1 MDIFMQLNKMKKLAL
16 DFSDIVE
23 IVFKDKID
31 DIMIYDII
39 DEPDHCMFKLNFAA
53 YNYFW
58 IEFDYENDWCEFFIV
73 LNEAC
78 KQSLYSKT
86 KFSEITDWNAYLAGI
101 MKELELR
108 IPEKFLK
115 AKGWL

>member
-1 MDIFMQLNKMKKLAL
+1 MELNNVESLADAFCDTL
-16 DFSDIVE
+16 E
-23 IVFKDKID
+23 RVFGDKIV
-31 DIMIYDII
+31 DILIFDID
-39 DEPDHCMFKLNFAA
+39 DEPDHRTFKLNFAA
-53 YNYFW
+53 YNYVW
-58 IEFDYENDWCEFFIV
+58 VEFDYENDWCEFFIV

-86 KFSEITDWNAYLAGI
+86 KFSEITDWDAYLTEI
-101 MKELELR
+101 MKEIELR

>member
-1 MDIFMQLNKMKKLAL
+1 MEFNEIETFAIKTSRMIRSYFGKRMDDSSIY
-16 DFSDIVE
+16 DIVE
-23 IVFKDKID
+23 KNNYRAFKID
-31 DIMIYDII
+31 
-39 DEPDHCMFKLNFAA
+39 FAA

-78 KQSLYSKT
+78 KKSLCNRT
-86 KFSEITDWNAYLAGI
+86 KFSEITDWDAYLTVI
-101 MKELELR
+101 MKEIELR
-108 IPEKFLK
+108 IPEKYLK

>member
-1 MDIFMQLNKMKKLAL
+1 MQTNNMLELARETRKKFRKVFT
-16 DFSDIVE
+16 DKVE
-23 IVFKDKID
+23 TITAYDID
-31 DIMIYDII
+31 DK
-39 DEPDHCMFKLNFAA
+39 PDHRTFKLNFAA

-58 IEFDYENDWCEFFIV
+58 VEFDYENDWCEFFIV
-73 LNEAC
+73 LNEAY

-86 KFSEITDWNAYLAGI
+86 KFSEIIDWDAYLTEI
-101 MKELELR
+101 MKEIELR

>member
-1 MDIFMQLNKMKKLAL
+1 MELNNVESLADAFCDTL
-16 DFSDIVE
+16 E
-23 IVFKDKID
+23 RVFGDKIV
-31 DIMIYDII
+31 DILIFDID
-39 DEPDHCMFKLNFAA
+39 DEPDHRTFKLNFAA

-58 IEFDYENDWCEFFIV
+58 VEFDYENDWCEFFIV

-86 KFSEITDWNAYLAGI
+86 KFSEITDWDAYLTEI
-101 MKELELR
+101 MKEIELR